1 VSSTGLSFFKLSAS
15 SQELNAS
22 VHQGI
27 LVGPEMCLQHAGFRR
42 MLTDG
47 NFQNICAV
55 YVDETHCIGQWGGE
69 FRPAYSEL
77 NKLRAFFPPHIPIY
91 ATSATLTESTLR
103 EARTSL
109 GIDIANSFFLNLG
122 NDRPNISYE
131 VHHMD
136 SAHDYNSLKPYI
148 SRKPKPRR
156 STDLIKT
163 IIFTNTVSSTQ
174 LIAKRIRK
182 WLPHHLRSSVDYIS
196 SRRTPSARRRVM
208 RHFRQ
213 GKVKTL
219 IATEIAGMVCLIRVS
234 ALLWILTD

>member
-1 VSSTGLSFFKLSAS
+1 MY
-15 SQELNAS
+15 
-22 VHQGI
+22 QGI
-27 LVGPEMCLQHAGFRR
+27 LVGLEMCLQHAGFRR

-47 NFQNICAV
+47 NFQNICAI

-91 ATSATLTESTLR
+91 ATSATLTETTLR
-103 EARTSL
+103 ETRASL

-131 VHHMD
+131 VHRID

-148 SRKPKPRR
+148 SRKPEPRR

-163 IIFTNTVSSTQ
+163 IIFTNTVPLTQ
-174 LIAKRIRK
+174 LITKRIRN
-182 WLPHHLRSSVDYIS
+182 WLPRDLHGSIDYIS
-196 SRRTPSARRRVM
+196 SRRTHSARRRVM
-208 RHFRQ
+208 QRFRQ
-213 GKVKTL
+213 GKVRIL
-219 IATEIAGMVCLIRVS
+219 IATEIAGMVCL
-234 ALLWILTD
+234 LLIFVL